1 MLSARWIRHS
11 KIIVDRDTMALILS
25 IETGT
30 DICSVA
36 LANDGELM
44 ALRESDEGRDHAKKV
59 AMFVDELLRETGV
72 QPSDLDAIAVGKG
85 PGSYTGLRIGVSF
98 AKGMCYALNIPLIAI
113 GSLDAL
119 TEVAREDYDAGILDI
134 EDGEWSMAHLCPMVD
149 ARRMEVY
156 TQIFD
161 TEGVAVSEVTAE
173 VVTEESFKQWRS
185 EGKLVIFGNGAK
197 KCAELLS
204 DAIFVEIAPSARGIV
219 RLAEEAFKA
228 ERFEDIAYF
237 EPFYLKEF
245 LVIPSKKKL
254 L

>member
-1 MLSARWIRHS
+1 
-11 KIIVDRDTMALILS
+11 MALILS

-30 DICSVA
+30 DVCSVA

-59 AMFVDELLRETGV
+59 AIFVDELLKETGV

-119 TEVAREDYDAGILDI
+119 TKVACEDFEAGILDI
-134 EDGEWSMAHLCPMVD
+134 EDADWANAHLCPMVD

-161 TEGVAVSEVTAE
+161 TNGIAKTDVSAE
-173 VVTEESFKQWRS
+173 IITEESFAKWRE
-185 EGKLVIFGNGAK
+185 EGKFVIFGNGAA
-197 KCAELLS
+197 KCTETLKDVALVS
-204 DAIFVEIAPSARGIV
+204 VAPSARGIV
-219 RLAEEAFKA
+219 RLAEEAFNAGK
-228 ERFEDIAYF
+228 FEDIAYF

-245 LVIPSKKKL
+245 VATVSKKKL
-254 L
+254 F

>member
-1 MLSARWIRHS
+1 
-11 KIIVDRDTMALILS
+11 MALILS

-59 AMFVDELLRETGV
+59 ALFVDELLRETGV

-98 AKGMCYALNIPLIAI
+98 AKGMCYALNIPLVAV

-119 TEVAREDYDAGILDI
+119 TQVAREDFEAGILDI
-134 EDGEWSMAHLCPMVD
+134 EDEDWRGAYLAPMVD

-156 TQIFD
+156 TQIFNTD
-161 TEGVAVSEVTAE
+161 GEALSEVSAE
-173 VVTEESFKQWRS
+173 VVDESSFAELRAK
-185 EGKLVIFGNGAK
+185 GKMVLFGNGAK
-197 KCAELLS
+197 KCAEVLS
-204 DAIFVEIAPSARGIV
+204 NTLYVGVAPSARGIV
-219 RLAEEAFKA
+219 RLAEEAFDA
-228 ERFEDIAYF
+228 GETEDIAYF
-237 EPFYLKEF
+237 EPFYLKDF
-245 LVIPSKKKL
+245 VVIPSKKKL

>member
-1 MLSARWIRHS
+1 
-11 KIIVDRDTMALILS
+11 MALILS

-44 ALRESDEGRDHAKKV
+44 ALRESDEGRDHAKRV
-59 AMFVDELLRETGV
+59 AIFVDELLRETGV
-72 QPSDLDAIAVGKG
+72 QPSDLDAIAIGKG

-134 EDGEWSMAHLCPMVD
+134 EDEEWAKARLCPMVD

-156 TQIFD
+156 SQIFD
-161 TEGVAVSEVTAE
+161 TQGKPQSEVVAE
-173 VVTEESFKQWRS
+173 VVTEE
-185 EGKLVIFGNGAK
+185 
-197 KCAELLS
+197 
-204 DAIFVEIAPSARGIV
+204 
-219 RLAEEAFKA
+219 
-228 ERFEDIAYF
+228 
-237 EPFYLKEF
+237 
-245 LVIPSKKKL
+245 
-254 L
+254 

>member
-1 MLSARWIRHS
+1 
-11 KIIVDRDTMALILS
+11 MALILA

-36 LANDGELM
+36 LVRDGELV
-44 ALRESDEGRDHAKKV
+44 ALRESDEERNHAKSIAV
-59 AMFVDELLRETGV
+59 FVDELLRECGV
-72 QPSDLDAIAVGKG
+72 AADELDAVAVSKG

-119 TEVAREDYDAGILDI
+119 TEVAREDFDAGILDI
-134 EDGEWSMAHLCPMVD
+134 EEGDWSTANLCPMVD

-161 TEGVAVSEVTAE
+161 TNGIAKTDVSAE
-173 VVTEESFKQWRS
+173 IITEDSFTQWRKD
-185 EGKLVIFGNGAK
+185 GKFVIFGNGAQ
-197 KCAELLS
+197 KCCEVLS
-204 DAIFVEIAPSARGIV
+204 DALYVSVTPSARGIV
-219 RLAEEAFKA
+219 ALAEQAFNA
-228 ERFEDIAYF
+228 EKFEDIAYF

-245 LVIPSKKKL
+245 IVIPSKKKL

>member
-1 MLSARWIRHS
+1 
-11 KIIVDRDTMALILS
+11 MALILS

-59 AMFVDELLRETGV
+59 ALFVDELLRETGV

-98 AKGMCYALNIPLIAI
+98 AKGMCYALDIPLIAI

-134 EDGEWSMAHLCPMVD
+134 EEEEWAKAKLCPLVD

-156 TQIFD
+156 AEVFD
-161 TEGVAVSEVTAE
+161 NEGKALTDVAAE
-173 VVTEESFKQWRS
+173 VVTEDSFKEWR
-185 EGKLVIFGNGAK
+185 KDKFVIFGNGAK
-197 KCAELLS
+197 KCTELLS
-204 DAIFVEIAPSARGIV
+204 DAIFVDIAPSARGII
-219 RLAEEAFKA
+219 RLAEESFKA
-228 ERFEDIAYF
+228 QKFEDLAYF

>member
-1 MLSARWIRHS
+1 
-11 KIIVDRDTMALILS
+11 MALILS

-36 LANDGELM
+36 LANNGELM

-59 AMFVDELLRETGV
+59 AVFVDELLRETGV

-98 AKGMCYALNIPLIAI
+98 AKGLCYALDIPLIAI

-119 TEVAREDYDAGILDI
+119 AEVAREDYDAGIVDL
-134 EDGEWSMAHLCPMVD
+134 EDEQWGSAMLCPMVD

-156 TQIFD
+156 AAVLNS
-161 TEGVAVSEVTAE
+161 EGVAQSDVVAE
-173 VVTEESFKQWRS
+173 VVTEESFREWRNA
-185 EGKLVIFGNGAK
+185 GHFVIFGNGAA
-197 KCAELLS
+197 KCAEVLP
-204 DAIFVEIAPSARGIV
+204 DATFISVAPSARGIV
-219 RLAEEAFKA
+219 RLAEEAFN
-228 ERFEDIAYF
+228 EGRFEDLAYF
-237 EPFYLKEF
+237 EPFYLKDF
-245 LVIPSKKKL
+245 IVIPSKKKL

>member
-1 MLSARWIRHS
+1 
-11 KIIVDRDTMALILS
+11 MALILS

-44 ALRESDEGRDHAKKV
+44 ALRESDEGRDHAKRV
-59 AMFVDELLRETGV
+59 AIFVDELLRETGV
-72 QPSDLDAIAVGKG
+72 QPSDLDAIAIGKG

-134 EDGEWSMAHLCPMVD
+134 EDEEWAKARLCPMVD

-156 TQIFD
+156 SQIFD
-161 TEGVAVSEVTAE
+161 TKGKPQSEVVAE
-173 VVTEESFKQWRS
+173 VVTGESYKEWREEQTF
-185 EGKLVIFGNGAK
+185 VIFGNGAK
-197 KCAELLS
+197 KCTEVLA
-204 DAIFVEIAPSARGIV
+204 DAKFVSVAPSARGIV
-219 RLAEEAFKA
+219 RLAEEAYNS

>member
-1 MLSARWIRHS
+1 
-11 KIIVDRDTMALILS
+11 MALILS

-59 AMFVDELLRETGV
+59 AIFVDELLKETGV

-98 AKGMCYALNIPLIAI
+98 AKGMCYALDIPLIAV

-134 EDGEWSMAHLCPMVD
+134 EDEEWQQAVLCPMVD

-156 TQIFD
+156 TQIFGV
-161 TEGVAVSEVTAE
+161 EGVAKSDVVAE
-173 VVTEESFKQWRS
+173 VVTDESFTMWRKNH
-185 EGKLVIFGNGAK
+185 KLVIFGNGAR
-197 KCAELLS
+197 KCTETLG
-204 DAIFVEIAPSARGIV
+204 DAIFVEVAPSARGIV
-219 RLAEEAFKA
+219 RLAEEAFA
-228 ERFEDIAYF
+228 AQRFEDIAYF
-237 EPFYLKEF
+237 EPFYLKDF
-245 LVIPSKKKL
+245 IVIPSKKRL

>member
-1 MLSARWIRHS
+1 
-11 KIIVDRDTMALILS
+11 MALILS

-59 AMFVDELLRETGV
+59 ALFVDELLRETGV

-98 AKGMCYALNIPLIAI
+98 AKGMCYALDIPLIAI

-134 EDGEWSMAHLCPMVD
+134 EEEEWDKAKLCPLVD

-156 TQIFD
+156 AEVFD
-161 TEGVAVSEVTAE
+161 NEGKALTDVVAE
-173 VVTEESFKQWRS
+173 VVTEDSFKEWR
-185 EGKLVIFGNGAK
+185 KDKFVIFGNGAK
-197 KCAELLS
+197 KCTELLS
-204 DAIFVEIAPSARGIV
+204 DAIFVDIAPSARGIV
-219 RLAEEAFKA
+219 RLAEESFKA
-228 ERFEDIAYF
+228 QKFEDLAYF

>member
-1 MLSARWIRHS
+1 
-11 KIIVDRDTMALILS
+11 MALILS

-59 AMFVDELLRETGV
+59 ALFVDELLNETGV
-72 QPSDLDAIAVGKG
+72 QPDDLDAIAVGKG

-98 AKGMCYALNIPLIAI
+98 AKGMCYALDIPLIAI

-119 TEVAREDYDAGILDI
+119 TEVARENFDAGILDL
-134 EDGEWSMAHLCPMVD
+134 EDNEWAGAYLVPMVD

-156 TQIFD
+156 TQIFSTSGD
-161 TEGVAVSEVTAE
+161 SLTDVSAE
-173 VVTEESFKQWRS
+173 VIDAESFSEWRQK
-185 EGKLVIFGNGAK
+185 GRIVLFGNGAQ
-197 KCAELLS
+197 KCAEVLG
-204 DAIFVEIAPSARGIV
+204 DALCVSVSPSARGIV
-219 RLAEEAFKA
+219 RLAEEAFNA
-228 ERFEDIAYF
+228 SRFEDLAYF
-237 EPFYLKEF
+237 EPFYLKDF
-245 LVIPSKKKL
+245 VVIPSKKKL

>member
-1 MLSARWIRHS
+1 
-11 KIIVDRDTMALILS
+11 MALILS

-59 AMFVDELLRETGV
+59 ALFVDELLRETGV
-72 QPSDLDAIAVGKG
+72 QPSDLDTIAVGKG

-98 AKGMCYALNIPLIAI
+98 AKGMCYALDIPLIAI

-134 EDGEWSMAHLCPMVD
+134 EEEEWAKAKLCPLVD

-156 TQIFD
+156 AKVFD
-161 TEGVAVSEVTAE
+161 NEGKALTDVVAE
-173 VVTEESFKQWRS
+173 VVTEDSFKEWR
-185 EGKLVIFGNGAK
+185 KDKFVIFGNGAK
-197 KCAELLS
+197 KCTELLS
-204 DAIFVEIAPSARGIV
+204 DAIFVDIAPSARGIV
-219 RLAEEAFKA
+219 RLAEESFKA
-228 ERFEDIAYF
+228 QKFEDLAYF

>member
-1 MLSARWIRHS
+1 
-11 KIIVDRDTMALILS
+11 MALILS

-36 LANDGELM
+36 LSNDGELM
-44 ALRESDEGRDHAKKV
+44 ALRESSEGRDHAKKV
-59 AMFVDELLRETGV
+59 AVFVDELLKETGV
-72 QPSDLDAIAVGKG
+72 QPADLDAIAVGKG

-119 TEVAREDYDAGILDI
+119 VQVAREDYDAGIVDI
-134 EDGEWSMAHLCPMVD
+134 EEQDWNRAVLCPMVD

-156 TQIFD
+156 TQLFNRD
-161 TEGVAVSEVTAE
+161 GVAISDVSAEIVTPETFAD
-173 VVTEESFKQWRS
+173 VRAN
-185 EGKLVIFGNGAK
+185 GRLVIFGNGAQ
-197 KCAELLS
+197 KCCEVLS
-204 DAIFVEIAPSARGIV
+204 DALYISITPSARGIV
-219 RLAEEAFKA
+219 ALAEQAFQNNQ
-228 ERFEDIAYF
+228 FEDIAYF
-237 EPFYLKEF
+237 EPFYLKDF